1 MSTLSKIRELLSPAQ
16 RRSAMMLFGFMLVG
30 MALETIGIGLVI
42 PVVALLT
49 QPDLANHP
57 LGRVLIESMG
67 SPSRSS
73 LIVVAMLALMVIY
86 LLKNLFLTFLAWWQT
101 RFAFN
106 IEVELSQRL
115 FTIYLRQP
123 YTFHLQRNSS
133 ELFHNIGS
141 EVGLFTSTV
150 NHAILLVT
158 EGLVLLGIGLL
169 LLWVQPVGAV
179 IVVLVLGGAAF
190 LFHQATRRQISRWG
204 ELRYYHSERSV
215 QHLIQ
220 GLGGAKDVKL
230 LGRETD
236 FINQYRIHNTQSA
249 RVGQLMATL
258 QSMPRLWLELLMV
271 VGLATLVL
279 TMLVQGVDVTMI
291 VPTLGLFAAA
301 AFRLTPSVNRIL
313 IAVQS
318 LRYELV
324 VLDTLR
330 AELALAAPE
339 PIARTDAETARF
351 RDCISMTGVSYTYAN
366 ATVPALNNVTI
377 RIGYGECVGLIGS
390 SGSGKSTLVD
400 VLLGLLAPQSGQ
412 VVVDGRDIQP
422 DLRSWQDQIGYVPQS
437 IYLTDDTLRRN
448 VAFGL
453 ADDEIDEDA
462 VRRALDAA
470 QLTEFVTSL
479 PNATQT
485 FVGERGIRLSGG
497 QRQRIGIARA
507 LYHDPAVLVLDEAT
521 SSLDLATEQSVMRAV
536 NELQGTKT
544 IVIVAH
550 RLSTVENCARLY
562 RLEAGKIV
570 AEGTPHEL
578 LRRYAGLGSLNS
590 TPVSQ

>member
-1 MSTLSKIRELLSPAQ
+1 MTTFSKIRELLTPSQ
-16 RRSAMMLFGFMLVG
+16 RRGALILFGFMLVG
-30 MALETIGIGLVI
+30 MALETVGIGLVI

-49 QPDLANHP
+49 QGDLASHP
-57 LGRVLIESMG
+57 VGRGLIEWMG
-67 SPSRSS
+67 NPSRSS
-73 LIVVAMLALMVIY
+73 LIVVAMLALMVVY

-106 IEVELSQRL
+106 IDVELSQRL

-133 ELFHNIGS
+133 ELFHNIAS
-141 EVGLFTSTV
+141 EVSLFTSTV
-150 NHAILLVT
+150 KHAILLVT

-179 IVVLVLGGAAF
+179 IVVLVLGGAAL
-190 LFHQATRRQISRWG
+190 LFHQATRHQISRWG

-279 TMLVQGVDVTMI
+279 TMLAQGEEVTMI

-301 AFRLTPSVNRIL
+301 AFRLTPSVNRML
-313 IAVQS
+313 FAVQS

-330 AELALAAPE
+330 AELALPAPE
-339 PIARTDAETARF
+339 PIARIDAETARF
-351 RDCISMTGVSYTYAN
+351 RECITVNGVTYTYAN
-366 ATVPALNNVTI
+366 AAAPALSNISI
-377 RIGYGECVGLIGS
+377 RIGYGECVGLIGP

-400 VLLGLLAPQSGQ
+400 VMLGLLTPEPGE
-412 VVVDGRDIQP
+412 VRVDGRDIQQ

-453 ADDEIDEDA
+453 ADDQIDDDA

-470 QLTEFVTSL
+470 QLSDFVASL
-479 PNATQT
+479 PKGAET

-521 SSLDLATEQSVMRAV
+521 SSLDLATEQSVMQAV

-544 IVIVAH
+544 ILIVAH
-550 RLSTVENCARLY
+550 RLSTVENCDRLY
-562 RLEAGKIV
+562 RLEAGKV
-570 AEGTPHEL
+570 AAEGTPLEL
-578 LRRYAGLGSLNS
+578 LRRYSGLENFSS
-590 TPVSQ
+590 TPVIQ